1 MPLRVSRQESSEKG
15 ATNPVSQNEQVI
27 QAPPTAVF
35 DVLADPRSY
44 AYWVVGSIEIREADP
59 NWPEVG
65 SRFHHT
71 VGMGP
76 LRVKDYSVVE
86 DVRPPWFLQLETKT
100 RPLGNAR
107 VKLELEEAG
116 AGTCVTMIEDP
127 ADKPTAFIFNPLTH
141 LLMRGRNRRSLE
153 RLAELAEGRRPM
165 PGEEADAPTRTP
177 HGDGAVVNPEARE
190 RRKSGGAGTLSLM
203 GRGALAGLAGATV
216 MSASTNAEMR
226 LRGRPPSYA
235 PAETIGRLF
244 GVSTRGERRKKLL
257 GMVGHVATCVVLG
270 VARAL
275 LDRLGLG
282 PRSSAVAL
290 FGLAMAP
297 EIVVVPALGA
307 AHPPWEWGAEET
319 AISVL
324 HHGVFAAGTTAAYE
338 LLAARAWRVGQ

>member
-1 MPLRVSRQESSEKG
+1 MSR
-15 ATNPVSQNEQVI
+15 NEHI
-27 QAPPTAVF
+27 IEAPPRAVF
-35 DVLADPRSY
+35 AVLADPRSY
-44 AYWVVGSIEIREADP
+44 AYWVIGSIEIREADR
-59 NWPEVG
+59 NWPEKG

-76 LRVKDYSVVE
+76 LRTKDYTVVE
-86 DVRPPWFLQLETKT
+86 DVRPGEFLQLQTKT

-127 ADKPTAFIFNPLTH
+127 ADKPTAFLFNPLTH
-141 LLMRGRNRRSLE
+141 LLMHGRNSRSLE

-165 PGEEADAPTRTP
+165 PGEEAGASSRTP
-177 HGDGAVVNPEARE
+177 HGEGTVVNPEARE
-190 RRKSGGAGTLSLM
+190 RRQGGGVTILALM
-203 GRGALAGLAGATV
+203 GRGALAGLAGAMV

-235 PAETIGRLF
+235 PAKTIAKLF
-244 GVSTRGERRKKLL
+244 GVSIRGERRKKML
-257 GMVGHVATCVVLG
+257 GTVGHVATAVPLG
-270 VARAL
+270 VVRGL

-282 PRSSAVAL
+282 PRSASAAL

-297 EIVVVPALGA
+297 EILVVPALGA
-307 AHPPWEWGAEET
+307 ADPPWKWSAEDT
-319 AISVL
+319 AISIL

-338 LLAARAWRVGQ
+338 LLAARA